1 VQRFPTRSASPDPT
15 IQKLLQQV
23 TQLEQK
29 MTMLQK
35 LVQVDS
41 AGQNLTLKVPAN
53 ISIEAGTALDI
64 KGGAMMKL
72 QAAKIDVN

>member
-1 VQRFPTRSASPDPT
+1 MQRFPTRSASPDPT
-15 IQKLLQQV
+15 VQKLLQQV

-29 MTMLQK
+29 MKIFQK
-35 LVQVDS
+35 LFQVDS

-53 ISIEAGTALDI
+53 ITIEAGTAVDI

-72 QAAKIDVN
+72 QAAKIDLN